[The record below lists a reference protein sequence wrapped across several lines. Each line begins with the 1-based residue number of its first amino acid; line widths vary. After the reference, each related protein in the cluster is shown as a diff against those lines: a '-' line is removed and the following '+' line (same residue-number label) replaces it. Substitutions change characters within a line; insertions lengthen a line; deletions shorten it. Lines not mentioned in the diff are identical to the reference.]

1 MLQDENSKLAEGV
14 RLKRDQISSAVLKQI
29 AEKDALI
36 AELTQKL
43 KASTSTIKEIKS
55 SRQVSAFA
63 QQTNQ
68 EEMDRKM
75 TQL

>member
-14 RLKRDQISSAVLKQI
+14 RLKRDQISQAVLKQI
-29 AEKDALI
+29 AEKDGLI